1 MTTLAGIKIR
11 SYRDDQALTR
21 ADFGT
26 LVGVAPETVA
36 GWEVHGKRARPEA
49 AARLVRRGIVEFGDW
64 YQPGMCGR
72 CERRADDPAV
82 LRCTAVDC
90 MLQKK
95 LVG

>member
-1 MTTLAGIKIR
+1 MTTMAGIKIR

-21 ADFGT
+21 AEFGA

-49 AARLVRRGIVEFGDW
+49 AERLMKRRIVEFADW

-72 CERRADDPAV
+72 CKRRADDPLV
-82 LRCTAVDC
+82 SRCTAVDC
-90 MLQKK
+90 LLIKK